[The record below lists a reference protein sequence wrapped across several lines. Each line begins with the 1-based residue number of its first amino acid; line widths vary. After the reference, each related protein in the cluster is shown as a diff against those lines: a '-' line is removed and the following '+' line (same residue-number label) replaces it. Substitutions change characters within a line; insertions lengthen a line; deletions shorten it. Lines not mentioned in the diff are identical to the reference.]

1 MATHLPPQ
9 KWAELKREL
18 MEKWHELTE
27 RDLEKINGNY
37 ESLVDLL
44 EKKVGMAI
52 EDASERFEEIAEH
65 YHLYDEPEEKPVK
78 IPKEKKE
85 RVLELR
91 PKKPANRDRKPKNNF
106 RA

>member
-1 MATHLPPQ
+1 MATHLPGH
-9 KWAELKREL
+9 KWLELKREL

-27 RDLEKINGNY
+27 NDLEKTRGNAQ
-37 ESLVDLL
+37 SIVDLL

-52 EDASERFEEIAEH
+52 EDASERFAEIASR
-65 YHLYDEPEEKPVK
+65 YHLYDEPEEHP
-78 IPKEKKE
+78 PKMTEEKKE
-85 RVLELR
+85 KILELR

>member
-1 MATHLPPQ
+1 MATQLPPH
-9 KWAELKREL
+9 KWADLKRDL

-27 RDLEKINGNY
+27 RDLEKTKGNY
-37 ESLVDLL
+37 KSIVDLL

-52 EDASERFEEIAEH
+52 EDASERFEEIASH

-78 IPKEKKE
+78 ITKDKKE
-85 RVLELR
+85 RVFELK

-106 RA
+106 HA

>member
-1 MATHLPPQ
+1 MANLPGHG
-9 KWAELKREL
+9 WTELKREL

-27 RDLEKINGNY
+27 NDLEKTRGNS
-37 ESLVDLL
+37 ESIVELL

-52 EDASERFEEIAEH
+52 DDASEKFAEIASH

-78 IPKEKKE
+78 ISKEKKE
-85 RVLELR
+85 KVLELS
-91 PKKPANRDRKPKNNF
+91 PKKPANRDRKPKDDF